1 MFKRLREDQKGL
13 TLIEL
18 LAVVVILGI
27 ILAIAIPS
35 ISGII
40 EKQKAKAHQSNALM
54 ILDAA
59 KLYYIDHP
67 DQTTNASGVTA
78 TVLVQNRCL
87 EDIPKNPFTGNGYNG
102 NNIVVVYNNGNPQIT
117 LSTEVS
123 NNPNP
128 DAKEYNQ
135 FTRSQVLGVADNK

>member
-27 ILAIAIPS
+27 IIAIAIPS

-40 EKQKAKAHQSNALM
+40 ERQKVKAHEANALM

-59 KLYYIDHP
+59 KMYYIDNP
-67 DQTTNASGVTA
+67 GKAVSGNSIDLKGLTDGKY
-78 TVLVQNRCL
+78 L
-87 EDIPKNPFTGNGYNG
+87 DGIPKNPFTGQPYNAQ
-102 NNIVVVYNNGNPQIT
+102 NNKVDYGDGGELKVT
-117 LSTEVS
+117 LLSEVD
-123 NNPNP
+123 NINH
-128 DAKEYNQ
+128 DYKAQ
-135 FTRSQVLGVADNK
+135 TRTDILAPK

>member
-35 ISGII
+35 IGGII
-40 EKQKAKAHQSNALM
+40 EKQKVKAHQSNALM

-59 KLYYIDHP
+59 KLYYLDNP
-67 DQTTNASGVTA
+67 SETTSTTGVKA
-78 TVLVQNRCL
+78 TTLKDKKYL
-87 EDIPKNPFTGNGYNG
+87 EDIPKNPFTGSKYDGDK
-102 NNIVVVYNNGNPQIT
+102 IVVLYNSGDPQIT

-123 NNPNP
+123 ATQKG
-128 DAKEYNQ
+128 DAEDYDKA
-135 FTRSQVLGVADNK
+135 TRSKLLGVADK